1 MQKSDLYRLMA
12 ADVFAKPPAQVTQ
25 DERRTAK
32 TVRAMHTR
40 HRHVPMRDC
49 GVLSFGGVQVCLGI
63 MYGIGAV
70 EASKKL
76 GVTEAEAKGLKQRFL
91 ARYMRITCCFR
102 IVATWRHHAPCGVY
116 PQLPS
121 SARLHGEREVIR
133 AAAWW
138 AAESCLLPA

>member
-1 MQKSDLYRLMA
+1 MSPSISNLLTDKLIEWLQPFN
-12 ADVFAKPPAQVTQ
+12 VPPHHSPCPPSSA
-25 DERRTAK
+25 
-32 TVRAMHTR
+32 
-40 HRHVPMRDC
+40 C
-49 GVLSFGGVQVCLGI
+49 GVLSLGGVQVCLGI